1 MNMRSKVKGITLI
14 GFAIGL
20 CVLVFFAYLAM
31 RLIPMYAEYMGV
43 VKTMEMERKE
53 PGAAQKSLEEI
64 RRDMSLKFTTQADDI
79 SWSPALH
86 VNQVGYAPTWPKKA
100 MVGYF
105 LGSLGEAALSPAP
118 AGPGAEFTLIETG
131 TAKEVF
137 RGRVT
142 QRRDKGFR

>member
-1 MNMRSKVKGITLI
+1 MNMRSQVKGITLI

-64 RRDMSLKFTTQADDI
+64 RRDMSLKFTTQYVDDASVPPSAI
-79 SWSPALH
+79 MLKKEASGATLRVAYEKRVPFMYNIDLIGKFDKS
-86 VNQVGYAPTWPKKA
+86 VNLTNAG
-100 MVGYF
+100 
-105 LGSLGEAALSPAP
+105 GE
-118 AGPGAEFTLIETG
+118 
-131 TAKEVF
+131 
-137 RGRVT
+137 
-142 QRRDKGFR
+142 